1 MGRRVAGFVIGVA
14 AVAALPGASSAQVQS
29 RTVRVVL
36 QNDDVVPA
44 DMAERA
50 RLEVV
55 RLYKLIQVDIEWVA
69 DPAALDDRLR
79 FVKVTPWEP
88 RDDEFPMALGMTP
101 AKPAARGTQSY
112 VFWQRVQ
119 RYGQKYAAGFDMLLA
134 VAIAHELGHML
145 LPERSHSRHGL
156 MHASWDSG
164 HFRSAAAGLL
174 HFSPESAELIRKGL
188 SNRIARDVERFEH

>member
-1 MGRRVAGFVIGVA
+1 MGRKVAGLVIGVV

-29 RTVRVVL
+29 RAIRVVL
-36 QNDDVVPA
+36 QNDGVVPT
-44 DMAERA
+44 DLAERA

-55 RLYKLIQVDIEWVA
+55 RLYQLIHVDIEWVA
-69 DPAALDDRLR
+69 DPVTFDDGLR
-79 FVKVTPWEP
+79 FVKVTTWEP

-101 AKPAARGTQSY
+101 AKPGARGTQSY

-145 LPERSHSRHGL
+145 LPEGSHSRHGL
-156 MHASWDSG
+156 MHASWDIG

-174 HFSPESAELIRKGL
+174 HFSPESAELIRKSL
-188 SNRIARDVERFEH
+188 SNRIARDANRFEH